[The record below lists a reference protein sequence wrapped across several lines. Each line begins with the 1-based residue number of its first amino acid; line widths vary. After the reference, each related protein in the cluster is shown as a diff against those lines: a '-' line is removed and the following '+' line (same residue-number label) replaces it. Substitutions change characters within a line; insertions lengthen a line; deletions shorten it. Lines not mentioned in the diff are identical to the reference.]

1 MFENLTKT
9 ELYAMLTGVF
19 TACLIISNIIA
30 GKTFDFFSI
39 VLHCGVIIFPIIYIV
54 NDILAEVYGY
64 KKARNVILLGFLMNL
79 VAVICY
85 NVTIILPAPAF
96 FENSEAFSTVL
107 GSTVRLLIASFIAYL
122 AGSLVN
128 AKLMVKLKKWD
139 EDKLFLRCILSTL
152 FGEGLDAIIFITI
165 GFLGTMPIEV
175 LIIMIVAQALFKT
188 VYEIII
194 YPLTSY
200 VIGSVKALPEN

>member
-1 MFENLTKT
+1 
-9 ELYAMLTGVF
+9 
-19 TACLIISNIIA
+19 
-30 GKTFDFFSI
+30 
-39 VLHCGVIIFPIIYIV
+39 
-54 NDILAEVYGY
+54 
-64 KKARNVILLGFLMNL
+64 
-79 VAVICY
+79 
-85 NVTIILPAPAF
+85 
-96 FENSEAFSTVL
+96 L

-128 AKLMVKLKKWD
+128 AKLMVILKKWD
-139 EDKLFLRCILSTL
+139 DDKLFLRCILSTL

-165 GFLGTMPIEV
+165 GFLGTMPIEA